1 MKDYILHLDNN
12 LDKADIYKYH
22 GENAEYIHNISITKV
37 SRSIEPNSNVIVFLP
52 SNLISSVVSN
62 KDIDE
67 SNEQYHAR
75 FFSDHEDNI
84 ISDISSNQ
92 MTFSTDQ
99 KLALI
104 AENSD
109 IDPLNQLFNRL
120 GCNIEIF
127 PEHFLHSEYGK
138 DSCLYWNNRYTISF
152 SNGTGFS
159 VDQKNIREYLDI
171 VEKDGVE
178 FRPIC
183 FNFDKKG
190 RSIFANTNS
199 FKEIE
204 IHSLHLEF
212 LKKIKEGERPLSLYL
227 KEFNLA
233 GLLRKFNFGKR
244 DLLIVSL
251 AIAGLIILPLFNIG
265 IMKNY
270 QKSYEQNTFEIFTKL
285 NPNFRR
291 VVNSKLQMDQLLTA
305 MDQNEVAVLDLTA
318 MQYLR
323 TISLNEIVESRVDF
337 DQSIISIELNQLSRI
352 KYKILEELIKSSDI
366 NIISNKMVLDDGFA
380 SGSLVLELNDE

>member
-1 MKDYILHLDNN
+1 M
-12 LDKADIYKYH
+12 
-22 GENAEYIHNISITKV
+22 
-37 SRSIEPNSNVIVFLP
+37 
-52 SNLISSVVSN
+52 
-62 KDIDE
+62 
-67 SNEQYHAR
+67 
-75 FFSDHEDNI
+75 
-84 ISDISSNQ
+84 
-92 MTFSTDQ
+92 
-99 KLALI
+99 
-104 AENSD
+104 
-109 IDPLNQLFNRL
+109 
-120 GCNIEIF
+120 
-127 PEHFLHSEYGK
+127 
-138 DSCLYWNNRYTISF
+138 
-152 SNGTGFS
+152 
-159 VDQKNIREYLDI
+159 DQKNIKEYLDI

-323 TISLNEIVESRVDF
+323 TISLN
-337 DQSIISIELNQLSRI
+337 
-352 KYKILEELIKSSDI
+352 
-366 NIISNKMVLDDGFA
+366 
-380 SGSLVLELNDE
+380 